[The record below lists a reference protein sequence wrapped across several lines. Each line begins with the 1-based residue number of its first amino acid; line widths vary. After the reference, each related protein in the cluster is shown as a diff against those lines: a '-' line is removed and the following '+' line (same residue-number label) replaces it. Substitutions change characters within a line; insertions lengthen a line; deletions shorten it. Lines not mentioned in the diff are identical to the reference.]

1 MDRLLARSLAG
12 LPGPTTRPILPL
24 PRISLVQQRAPRL
37 LAVHLGAPKRRLLQ
51 VLPEPPS
58 SHGRAVHVRVV
69 RRAQRKPLHVE
80 GAHVGPGLGLEPAPL
95 ALQSASA
102 RRPSTR
108 AGAASL
114 RLSRR
119 RGRTC
124 GTRPESPTPP
134 TRPCGNV
141 DLKNLPED
149 VGGHLSERRV
159 YPHAA
164 SWQGRNR
171 GRPPRRRLRFE
182 PHVGVVVLREG
193 DISTRTPQVALGVPL
208 ALISKPVA
216 RVVPDHQT
224 MDVEREHH
232 DRARV
237 DAGRDLRRCKV

>member
-1 MDRLLARSLAG
+1 MDRLLARSPAG
-12 LPGPTTRPILPL
+12 LPGPITRPILPL

-37 LAVHLGAPKRRLLQ
+37 LAVHLGALKCRLLQ
-51 VLPEPPS
+51 VLPKPPPP
-58 SHGRAVHVRVV
+58 HCRVVHVRVV

-80 GAHVGPGLGLEPAPL
+80 GAHVGPGLGLEPAPS
-95 ALQSASA
+95 ALLSASA
-102 RRPSTR
+102 RRPPTR

-134 TRPCGNV
+134 TRPRGNV

-171 GRPPRRRLRFE
+171 GRPPPPPAPLRTARRGRSTARRRHFDTHAAGRARR
-182 PHVGVVVLREG
+182 PACAHQQAGRPRSSG
-193 DISTRTPQVALGVPL
+193 PPNDGRRARTP
-208 ALISKPVA
+208 
-216 RVVPDHQT
+216 
-224 MDVEREHH
+224 
-232 DRARV
+232 
-237 DAGRDLRRCKV
+237 